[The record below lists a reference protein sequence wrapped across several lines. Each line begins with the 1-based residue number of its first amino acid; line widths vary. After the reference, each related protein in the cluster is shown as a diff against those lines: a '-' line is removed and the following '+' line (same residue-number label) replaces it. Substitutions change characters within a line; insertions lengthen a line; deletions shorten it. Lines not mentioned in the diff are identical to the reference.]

1 MHSAVYAVAM
11 YQYIPVTLLYYS
23 QTAESIS
30 KNNQYWT
37 AAQVKLRGSP
47 SFGALNR
54 RVCGKVH
61 IKFSK
66 SRSYIPQTVTDQTY
80 NPSTVHFQ
88 RP

>member
-11 YQYIPVTLLYYS
+11 YQSIHVTQLYYS

-37 AAQVKLRGSP
+37 AAQVKLTGFP

-61 IKFSK
+61 IKFFK
-66 SRSYIPQTVTDQTY
+66 SRSYIPQTVTNRTY
-80 NPSTVHFQ
+80 NSSTVHFQ